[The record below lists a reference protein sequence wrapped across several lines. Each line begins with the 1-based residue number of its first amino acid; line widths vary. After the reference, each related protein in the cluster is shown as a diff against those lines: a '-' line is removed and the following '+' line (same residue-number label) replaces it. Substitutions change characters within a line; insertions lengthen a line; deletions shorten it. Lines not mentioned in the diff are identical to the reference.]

1 VVGVDVGV
9 EDVGDSPAAPFGE
22 FKIDLRLD
30 GGIYDEGLIVGPDD
44 VGESPLARAPY
55 LEHFDLRPGTA
66 TSTVFQA
73 MLQAFIPPSRESA
86 S

>member
-1 VVGVDVGV
+1 MVGVDVGV

-55 LEHFDLRPGTA
+55 LEHFDLRARHGHLHRIPGHA
-66 TSTVFQA
+66 PSFH
-73 MLQAFIPPSRESA
+73 PPFE
-86 S
+86 